1 MIRKVSLKRAAQLAM
16 YYSERDNFLRGKKC
30 PVTNEP
36 ATEIH
41 HMKGRSGAL
50 LIDKRYWLAVSRKGH
65 RFIEDN
71 PKWAKDN
78 GFSLS
83 RL

>member
-1 MIRKVSLKRAAQLAM
+1 
-16 YYSERDNFLRGKKC
+16 
-30 PVTNEP
+30 
-36 ATEIH
+36 
-41 HMKGRSGAL
+41 MKGRSGAL
-50 LIDKRYWLAVSRKGH
+50 LNDKRYWLAVSRKGH

-78 GFSLS
+78 GYSLY